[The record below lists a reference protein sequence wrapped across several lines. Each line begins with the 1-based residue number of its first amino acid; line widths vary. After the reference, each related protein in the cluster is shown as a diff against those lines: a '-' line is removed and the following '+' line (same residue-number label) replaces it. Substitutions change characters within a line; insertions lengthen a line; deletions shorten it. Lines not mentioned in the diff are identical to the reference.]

1 MSKTDFYVF
10 KTAQIF
16 MINRL
21 FILKST
27 YKL

>member
-1 MSKTDFYVF
+1 MSKTDFYEF

-16 MINRL
+16 IINRS

-27 YKL
+27 YKM

>member
-16 MINRL
+16 MINRS